1 VPKFFPI
8 RSIKIVEVPVGTGD
22 RDVSFPDSLDFSD
35 QLAGTLGPVRSPDS
49 VDLGDMFVARD
60 ARLQDSLLM
69 IDEMGAITG
78 LAIADSLDLADAMAG
93 TLGPVRAPDSLN
105 VSDVFSIDQLAVNDS
120 LDVSDASDAALVA
133 RQPDSLDVTDQMGS
147 IVAQP
152 DDSLDVADAFGALTA
167 TAQDSMDMADS
178 FGAISNLAVADSLA
192 LNDAANATLDTSIP
206 DSLNLADAQTIGNL
220 AVNDSI
226 DAIDARQNAAI
237 TTARLWPN
245 TVVSNSNF
253 TTPNNLIDTNET
265 TAAVLTATQTGGVV
279 GGSSVTVTGT
289 IVVSCPDATI
299 TPTPTIANAQLQWG
313 WTTSA
318 TAALQTGNS
327 VTMNIDYSVD
337 DGTNWTTLETVTALG
352 TTSDP
357 TSNVTVT
364 LAQIN
369 QLRFR
374 ATGNVISGTIPVLG
388 GATQSFSFRYC
399 RIQFDASQTL

>member
-1 VPKFFPI
+1 VPKFFPV
-8 RSIKIVEVPVGTGD
+8 RSIKFVEIPSGD
-22 RDVSFPDSLDFSD
+22 RDVSFLDSLDFSD

-49 VDLGDMFVARD
+49 LDIGDMFVARD
-60 ARLQDSLLM
+60 ARLQDSLLTT
-69 IDEMGAITG
+69 DDLGAITG
-78 LAIADSLDLADAMAG
+78 LAIADSIDLADAMAG
-93 TLGPVRAPDSLN
+93 TLGPVRAPDSLDL
-105 VSDVFSIDQLAVNDS
+105 SDIFASSDLAANDS
-120 LDVSDASDAALVA
+120 LDVSDASDAALTA
-133 RQPDSLDVTDQMGS
+133 RAPDSLDASDQMGS
-147 IVAQP
+147 IAAQL
-152 DDSLDVADAFGALTA
+152 DDSMDVADAFGPA
-167 TAQDSMDMADS
+167 TGIVQDSMDMADS
-178 FGAISNLAVADSLA
+178 FGPISDVAVADSLA
-192 LNDAANATLDTSIP
+192 ANDAANATLDTSIP

-226 DAIDARQNAAI
+226 DASDARQDAAI

-299 TPTPTIANAQLQWG
+299 TPTPTISSAQLQWG

-318 TAALQTGNS
+318 TATLQTGNS
-327 VTMNIDYSVD
+327 VTMNIDYSID